1 MNRLIPDKTLLP
13 EIQKALFG
21 CSWQPAQI
29 QPPEYKRE
37 IAAGWLV
44 PVDKGSRSRGGLSLF
59 LREGGGLTPVRG
71 WLDAAARV
79 KDGSERASESE

>member
-1 MNRLIPDKTLLP
+1 LIPDRQTLLP

-71 WLDAAARV
+71 GWTQR
-79 KDGSERASESE
+79 G